1 MGRAAYLRRTLRMR
15 SCDLPPRT
23 GTLGGTSTDRR
34 GSLEMDLNIFKTWLK
49 ARLGIQSERGATM
62 VEYVLILALI
72 AIFVIGIVGLLG
84 KSVSNKFSQ
93 ASSGLG

>member
-1 MGRAAYLRRTLRMR
+1 
-15 SCDLPPRT
+15 
-23 GTLGGTSTDRR
+23 
-34 GSLEMDLNIFKTWLK
+34 MDLNILKTWFM
-49 ARLGIQSERGATM
+49 ARLHINSERGATM

-72 AIFVIGIVGLLG
+72 AIVVIVIVTALG